1 MNETIEH
8 LFQQLDEIVTAYPA
22 TICRMEGMLP
32 GTAFFPGGQGLFIAN
47 PEHKPEFPFGKIMVL
62 GQDFDNAT
70 GFRSTI
76 QNGDYDELNT
86 PTWRIMLPLLKNVGI
101 NLSTCFFTN
110 AIMGVRN
117 AEGNIGTSPAFNSPE
132 FLQQCQDFF
141 IHQLTIQKPKL
152 VIVLGKNVARF
163 LLPLSENFNAWK
175 PCELSAF
182 RQRQNW
188 ILNNVSFESITDYS
202 ARFLFL
208 IHPSMLNSNVKRIT
222 YGTLSGKDAV
232 HLLLRNAKAGL
243 DL

>member
-1 MNETIEH
+1 MNDTIQT
-8 LFQQLDEIVTAYPA
+8 LFQRRDEIITAYPES
-22 TICRMEGMLP
+22 ISRMEGMLL
-32 GTAFFPGGQGLFIAN
+32 GTAFFPGGQGLFIEN
-47 PEHKPEFPFGKIMVL
+47 PQHEPEFPFGKIMVL

-70 GFRSTI
+70 GFRDTI
-76 QNGDYDELNT
+76 QKGVYDELDSK
-86 PTWRIMLPLLKNVGI
+86 TWIYMRPLFEHAEI
-101 NLSTCFFTN
+101 NLYDCFFTN

-117 AEGNIGTSPAFNSPE
+117 TEGNIGTSPAFNSPE
-132 FLQQCQDFF
+132 FLQQCRQFF

-163 LLPLSENFNAWK
+163 LMPISGDFNAWK
-175 PCELSAF
+175 PCELSYF

-188 ILNNVSFESITDYS
+188 ILNNVSFESIPEYS

-222 YGTLSGKDAV
+222 YGTISGKDAV